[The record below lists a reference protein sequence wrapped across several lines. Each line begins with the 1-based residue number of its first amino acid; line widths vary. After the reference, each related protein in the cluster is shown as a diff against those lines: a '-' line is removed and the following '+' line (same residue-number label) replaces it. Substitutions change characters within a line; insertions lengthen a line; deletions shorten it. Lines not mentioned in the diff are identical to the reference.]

1 MHTARVLLVLFTL
14 GSGVSA
20 TLASDVASHKL
31 QAPFQV
37 RITATVLPTVCV
49 TRAGKAR
56 SDNARIA
63 CRTSEV
69 PSFSVPGRP
78 DVLVINTAK
87 NAQETEGQVPS
98 DVHLNRLEPT
108 AAGPETTDTDA
119 RAFDAARLIAPA
131 NTPPPE
137 EIEVSF

>member
-1 MHTARVLLVLFTL
+1 MHTTRVLLVLFTL
-14 GSGVSA
+14 GSWVSA
-20 TLASDVASHKL
+20 TLASDVASHQL
-31 QAPFQV
+31 QAQFQV

-56 SDNARIA
+56 SDTARIV
-63 CRTSEV
+63 CRSSEV

-78 DVLVINTAK
+78 DVFPVRPAK
-87 NAQETEGQVPS
+87 NRQETVGQVPS
-98 DVHLNRLEPT
+98 DVHLNGLKPT
-108 AAGPETTDTDA
+108 AAGPETTDPDSQG
-119 RAFDAARLIAPA
+119 FDAASLITPA